1 MKGFYGQL
9 FMWLM
14 LLCSAPLQAAS
25 ISQWDLPDGKMFT
38 LAYQS
43 PQQIRIELGQGNQVL
58 IRGAKSYLIS
68 GQAGARMAV
77 DMAEMGGAL
86 EALGGMMAQRAKKS
100 VDRFKGSKVQFKK
113 TGRRE
118 VVGTYTGEIGRA
130 HV

>member
-1 MKGFYGQL
+1 MMGLYRQL
-9 FMWLM
+9 SIGL
-14 LLCSAPLQAAS
+14 LILCSGQLQAAS

-77 DMAEMGGAL
+77 DMAKMGGAL
-86 EALGGMMAQRAKKS
+86 EALGGMMAQRAQKS

-113 TGRRE
+113 TGRSE
-118 VVGTYTGEIGRA
+118 LVGA
-130 HV
+130 